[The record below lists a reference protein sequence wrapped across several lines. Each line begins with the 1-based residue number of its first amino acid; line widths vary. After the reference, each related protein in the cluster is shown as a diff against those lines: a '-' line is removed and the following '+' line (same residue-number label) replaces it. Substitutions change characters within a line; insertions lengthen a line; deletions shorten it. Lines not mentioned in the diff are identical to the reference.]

1 MGIIK
6 AVAGLGAVAFAGVAY
21 TMTNGVISPDAP
33 AHLTAELPASRVA
46 ERFRLVLYGADTGCD
61 VVKGDAV
68 SARKAQLTFAADCA
82 AELPDLA
89 VARFWSEQEDGSVAF
104 MGEDGKVT
112 ARFAAG
118 DGHAFESYGAGAPL
132 ISLIAQDD

>member
-21 TMTNGVISPDAP
+21 TVTNGGTPPGASPSHTPD
-33 AHLTAELPASRVA
+33 LQASRIA

-68 SARKAQLTFAADCA
+68 SAHKARLIFGADCA
-82 AELPDLA
+82 TELPDLA
-89 VARFWSEQEDGSVAF
+89 AARFWSEQEDGSVAF